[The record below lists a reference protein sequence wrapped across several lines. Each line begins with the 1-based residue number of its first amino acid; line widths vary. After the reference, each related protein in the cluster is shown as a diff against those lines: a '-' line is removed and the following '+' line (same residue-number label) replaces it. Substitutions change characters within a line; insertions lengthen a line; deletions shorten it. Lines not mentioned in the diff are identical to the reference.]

1 MNDLQQL
8 EEQLKKARRTVDDIR
23 ERRIRFSSNAET
35 VSKLDAALGATRSSD
50 G

>member
-23 ERRIRFSSNAET
+23 NQIR
-35 VSKLDAALGATRSSD
+35 KQR
-50 G
+50 